1 MGASR
6 EGEIMSL
13 FDFFRGRAG
22 IGKLN
27 VPVVDASKRSRALQ
41 NMKRS
46 VYSAAHVGRTTAS
59 WTTQPMSADQ
69 VIDRNYRIL
78 VARSREQAT
87 NNDYAKAFLR
97 MCRQNII
104 GHTGITMQAQ
114 AVDSSGR
121 LDNDVNDAIELAWW
135 EWSKRENCDITG
147 RQSLRSICNSC
158 VTSLGKD
165 GEFFALKVYGK
176 EAGPWGFALQLIDPL
191 RCAID
196 LNEDNCRDGHF
207 IRQGI
212 EFTPYGR
219 PVAYYFTSLAA
230 NADLYTYRHAGKN
243 YERKPADEV
252 LHVFEPLMIG
262 QKRGLPWLA
271 TALYKMQHLNA
282 FEEAALINA
291 RVGASKMGFIQ
302 WEDGFGPEEDDIP
315 EISAEPGVFE
325 TLPQGAEFKEWNPQ
339 YPNGEFQPFV
349 KHMLRGIAAGLG
361 VPYNE
366 MAADLE
372 GVNFSSIRQGTLDSR
387 EHWKDCQEL
396 VIETFMQP
404 LFDAWL
410 PIALLSG
417 RIRAHGKPLPA
428 AQIERYSTVEW
439 QGRRWQWIDPRAD
452 VAAAVTSKNNMLTSQ
467 GAIIREQGKDPQ
479 TVRQEIARD
488 IAAQIEAYMKEGI
501 CKETAESLVL
511 RSLGMSQVSGK
522 PEQNDEGNER

>member
-1 MGASR
+1 
-6 EGEIMSL
+6 MSL
-13 FDFFRGRAG
+13 FDFFRDRAG
-22 IGKLN
+22 VGKLN
-27 VPVVDASKRSRALQ
+27 VPVRTIPAHSFALWS
-41 NMKRS
+41 MKRS
-46 VYSAAHVGRTTAS
+46 VYSAAHLDRTTAS

-69 VIDRNYRIL
+69 VIERNYRIL
-78 VARSREQAT
+78 VARSREQAA
-87 NNDYAKAFLR
+87 NNDYARAFLR

-121 LDNDVNDAIELAWW
+121 LDNEVNDAVELAWW

-158 VTSLGKD
+158 VTGLGKD

-176 EAGPWGFALQLIDPL
+176 EAGPWGFALQLVDPL
-191 RCAID
+191 RCAVD
-196 LNEDNCRDGHF
+196 LNEDRLRNGHF

-212 EFTPYGR
+212 EFTHYGR
-219 PVAYYFTSLAA
+219 PVAYYFTSLSAD
-230 NADLYTYRHAGKN
+230 ADLYTYQHAGKN
-243 YERKPADEV
+243 YVRKPADEV

-271 TALYKMQHLNA
+271 TALYKMRHLNA

-291 RVGASKMGFIQ
+291 RVGASKMGFVQ
-302 WEDGFGPEEDDIP
+302 WQDGFGPDREEEDGIP
-315 EISAEPGVFE
+315 EIDAEPGVIE
-325 TLPQGAEFKEWNPQ
+325 TLPYGAEFKEWNPQ
-339 YPNGEFQPFV
+339 YPNGEFQPFT

-366 MAADLE
+366 LAADLE

-396 VIETFMQP
+396 VIEAFMQP
-404 LFDAWL
+404 LFEAWL
-410 PIALLSG
+410 PVALLAG
-417 RIRAHGKPLPA
+417 RIKVHGRPLPA
-428 AQIERYSTVEW
+428 TRIERYATVEW

-488 IAAQIEAYMKEGI
+488 IAAQIEAYVKEGI
-501 CKETAESLVL
+501 SRETAESLVL
-511 RSLGMSQVSGK
+511 LSMGMSRQTARK
-522 PEQNDEGNER
+522 PEQNHEGDEK